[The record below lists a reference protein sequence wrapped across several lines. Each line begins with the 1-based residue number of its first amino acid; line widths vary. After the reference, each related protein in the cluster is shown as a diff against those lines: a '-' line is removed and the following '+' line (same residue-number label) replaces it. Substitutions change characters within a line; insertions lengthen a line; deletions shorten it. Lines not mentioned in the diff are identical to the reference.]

1 MTPKAVIF
9 DCDGVVV
16 DSEPMT
22 FELLA
27 DDFASHGLPLSV
39 EVIAR
44 DFIGGT
50 MTDVAARARAAG
62 ADLPETWVETFYQ
75 RLYAHLAAGTPLI
88 PGILGVLDALE
99 AAGIPFAMGSNGSD
113 EKMQITLGQHPG
125 LLAHFQGHLYS
136 GQTLGAPKPAPDLY
150 LHAARQL
157 GVAPTECVVIEDS
170 VPGTIAGIAAGMRVL
185 SYCGDPHGDR
195 EGLAAAGGE
204 LFDDMRDLSGL
215 IGLDQL
221 RPFADTRVRA

>member
-27 DDFASHGLPLSV
+27 EDFAGHGLQLSV
-39 EVIAR
+39 ETIAR

-50 MTDVAARARAAG
+50 MTDVAARARTAG

-75 RLYAHLAAGTPLI
+75 RLYAHLGAGTPLI
-88 PGILGVLDALE
+88 PGILGVLEALE

-125 LLAHFQGHLYS
+125 LLARFQGHLYS

-157 GVAPTECVVIEDS
+157 GVAPAECVVIEDS
-170 VPGTIAGIAAGMRVL
+170 PTGARAAQAAGMRCL
-185 SYCGDPHGDR
+185 GY
-195 EGLAAAGGE
+195 AAHTPAERLVAVGAE
-204 LFDDMRDLSGL
+204 PFFDMAALPGL
-215 IGLDQL
+215 IGL
-221 RPFADTRVRA
+221 R